1 MDQADR
7 EHSGAGILNHGPRI
21 LSDGEDASRDTRK
34 APVMCREWSADS
46 FAGAVLNAGGTAE
59 HDSIQSVFE
68 NDGNEFFTHSRIVSR
83 PGICNSIPGRDFCVQ
98 ETKQRESLEP
108 ESTNV
113 SACRSSVPGTAS
125 FQVCSLE
132 RRVGRGIFDR
142 N

>member
-1 MDQADR
+1 M
-7 EHSGAGILNHGPRI
+7 HGT
-21 LSDGEDASRDTRK
+21 G
-34 APVMCREWSADS
+34 
-46 FAGAVLNAGGTAE
+46 LNAGGTAE
-59 HDSIQSVFE
+59 HVHI
-68 NDGNEFFTHSRIVSR
+68 RMMSR